1 MSRPKSPQYLH
12 RMSPRRHEG
21 RGGRSQPFPW
31 DDPDFDP
38 QRVQVDLKRVPW
50 KEIPEDRRERFTEDI
65 HPEARRRPPL
75 SPDHH
80 RPGHPPNLRLKE
92 YHRRTLS
99 PSHELGYAQSR
110 RLSPKHELDHE
121 EGDDRGRDGFREDC
135 GRFEGRDPS
144 SHSPQRIPRER
155 LPSVAVSHSHHP
167 CDLHRDP
174 NMGWRRE
181 DQIRGQGRSRER
193 SPRERFQ
200 DQGRSQGR
208 DRGGVEM
215 HVPFED
221 RRREDLPREKSP
233 HSDRYARDSEFRE
246 RPRLLDRPLEGFEGG
261 PGDHW
266 GTQGGFVREPCP
278 LIVEHDHGMM
288 TSGGPPRR
296 EPADDQ
302 RNRGPGRYR
311 DSDRNLDYGR
321 EDPRHRVGSSQERF
335 RKSNVREE
343 GRGHSVHDARR
354 SPINPVARRSPIKP
368 VARRNPI
375 NPVARRSPINPVARR
390 SPINPVAR
398 RSPIRHNERRS
409 PINHDGIRN
418 PVYPERSSPMGVQLG
433 RNGPM
438 GHRDRGSQGHRG
450 RGSLAQRGRG
460 NLSRGGRMETG
471 PSRNQPHAQTFPG
484 GRSHSPQEHQRPGF
498 RSRDPAWDVNPRDE
512 ESDWVHP
519 PKVPRLEPGRPRGA
533 GRPPLDSR
541 MGPGLSR
548 ERDLNPRW
556 NPHKKVGDA
565 RVLKPDA
572 VEEETLTIKVD
583 MNRPMGQ
590 NSKLCYSSE
599 RQLSLDLVNVGRQRL
614 DFLPMMEHSGTYREN
629 SVHSG
634 NFAQEIITLVHKVKE
649 HYFRGDCVTL
659 NERFSVPQKGGLRAE
674 AKAEVEPERPTLNR
688 RFNMNKM
695 DPDVEPLFD
704 AGHMQAAPRQRV
716 VSDPGD
722 LRHDLERRRQE
733 RLEGV
738 KVTIP
743 GGGLSQRPL
752 EPSSELNEPDEGMD
766 LDEEDEG
773 FSGWRGD
780 AGQGNR
786 WDGHM
791 LRDVGHQ
798 RKGGPF
804 RPNTGAQRRSN
815 RPPNRNR
822 PGPMRRQNR
831 NVDGVNW

>member
-12 RMSPRRHEG
+12 RTSPRRREG
-21 RGGRSQPFPW
+21 RGGRSQRFPW
-31 DDPDFDP
+31 DDPDFDS
-38 QRVQVDLKRVPW
+38 QRVQVNLERVPW

-99 PSHELGYAQSR
+99 PSHKLGYAQCR
-110 RLSPKHELDHE
+110 RLSPKHKLDHE
-121 EGDDRGRDGFREDC
+121 EGDGRGRDGFREDY

-155 LPSVAVSHSHHP
+155 LPSVAMSHSHHP
-167 CDLHRDP
+167 CDLKRDP
-174 NMGWRRE
+174 SMGWRRE

-193 SPRERFQ
+193 SPRESFH

-233 HSDRYARDSEFRE
+233 HSDRYVRDSEFRE

-266 GTQGGFVREPCP
+266 GTQGSFVREPCP
-278 LIVEHDHGMM
+278 LIVEHDHGKM

-296 EPADDQ
+296 EPAEDQ

-311 DSDRNLDYGR
+311 GSDRNIDYGR
-321 EDPRHRVGSSQERF
+321 EDPQHRVGSSQERF
-335 RKSNVREE
+335 RKSNVSEE
-343 GRGHSVHDARR
+343 GRGHPVHE
-354 SPINPVARRSPIKP
+354 
-368 VARRNPI
+368 
-375 NPVARRSPINPVARR
+375 ARRSPINPVARR

-409 PINHDGIRN
+409 PFRHNERRSPINHDGIRN
-418 PVYPERSSPMGVQLG
+418 PVYPERSSPMGVQLS

-438 GHRDRGSQGHRG
+438 GQRDRGSQGHRG

-471 PSRNQPHAQTFPG
+471 PSRNQPHPQTFPR
-484 GRSHSPQEHQRPGF
+484 GRSHSPQDHQRPGF
-498 RSRDPAWDVNPRDE
+498 RSRDPSWDVNPREE
-512 ESDWVHP
+512 ESDWVQKP

-533 GRPPLDSR
+533 GRPPLEGR

-556 NPHKKVGDA
+556 NAHKKVGDA
-565 RVLKPDA
+565 RVLRPDA

-590 NSKLCYSSE
+590 NSKLCYSSD

-629 SVHSG
+629 SMHSG
-634 NFAQEIITLVHKVKE
+634 TFAQEIITLVHKVKE

-659 NERFSVPQKGGLRAE
+659 NERFSVPQKGGLHVE
-674 AKAEVEPERPTLNR
+674 AKVEVEPERPTLNR
-688 RFNMNKM
+688 RFNMNMNKM

-704 AGHMQAAPRQRV
+704 AGHMQPAPRQRV

-752 EPSSELNEPDEGMD
+752 GSSSELNEPDEGMD
-766 LDEEDEG
+766 LEEEDEG

-791 LRDVGHQ
+791 LRDHQ

-804 RPNTGAQRRSN
+804 RPSTGPQRRNN
-815 RPPNRNR
+815 RPPHRNR

-831 NVDGVNW
+831 NLDGVNW